1 MKGLKAEGAAVERAY
16 RESGNSGRKAA
27 AAGKTRKSAV
37 AGSFYPANKA
47 ELEKLITGLFAQ
59 AKKSKLTG
67 KLKGLVVPHAGY
79 IYSGVVAASAYLLLQ
94 QMEQEHPEKRKIII
108 IGPSHFVPFKGI
120 GASGAKKWETPL
132 GTAVTNEKGLPQRP
146 KAHGQEHSIEVQV
159 PFLQSVL
166 KKFTITPIVYGNATA
181 QEIARICGKLID
193 GNTIIIASSDL
204 SHYYQYEDAN
214 DIDSV
219 ANKAIPALDI
229 GKAAKAEACGIR
241 GILALMLIAKKGKWK
256 GKLLDYRN
264 SGDTAGSKDSVVGY
278 GAYAFYT

>member
-1 MKGLKAEGAAVERAY
+1 VERAY

-94 QMEQEHPEKRKIII
+94 QMEQEPPEKRKIII

-166 KKFTITPIVYGNATA
+166 KNSPSRLLFMETPRRRKSQGF
-181 QEIARICGKLID
+181 
-193 GNTIIIASSDL
+193 
-204 SHYYQYEDAN
+204 
-214 DIDSV
+214 
-219 ANKAIPALDI
+219 
-229 GKAAKAEACGIR
+229 AE
-241 GILALMLIAKKGKWK
+241 
-256 GKLLDYRN
+256 N
-264 SGDTAGSKDSVVGY
+264 
-278 GAYAFYT
+278 